1 MDISRSGGFIN
12 GKTRNAVY
20 KDMIFISPVELV
32 VLFICLV
39 RSRMY
44 TESTVLICLGLAV
57 EMKLIFTEI
66 FRIILKSIGKNRSG
80 IQPDKRGIDQTR
92 SSKSKDLFFHNIGES
107 RVIEGLQR
115 AVKSPVRRK
124 RRSNIRTAVMCDE
137 KIVVEGQ

>member
-1 MDISRSGGFIN
+1 MDISRSGGFTN

-20 KDMIFISPVELV
+20 KDMIFISLVELV

-57 EMKLIFTEI
+57 GMKLIFTER

-80 IQPDKRGIDQTR
+80 IQPDKRGIDQN
-92 SSKSKDLFFHNIGES
+92 SIQQE
-107 RVIEGLQR
+107 
-115 AVKSPVRRK
+115 
-124 RRSNIRTAVMCDE
+124 
-137 KIVVEGQ
+137 